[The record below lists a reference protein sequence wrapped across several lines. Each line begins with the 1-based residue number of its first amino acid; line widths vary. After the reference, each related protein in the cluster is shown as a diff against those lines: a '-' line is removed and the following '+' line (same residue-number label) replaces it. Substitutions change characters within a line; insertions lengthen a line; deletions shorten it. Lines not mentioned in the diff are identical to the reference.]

1 MSEFV
6 VHGIPG
12 SPFLRAALMAL
23 EEKRASYRFSPIA
36 PGEHRGEAY
45 RRLHPF
51 RRIPVIQHGDFTL
64 YETQAILRYVD
75 AVCPGAALQPTDARA
90 AARMNQLM
98 GINDWY
104 FFPQVGVPVVFQ
116 RLIGPVLLGQAADE
130 GIVAA
135 AQPNAANCAR
145 VLNDF
150 LGDQTYL
157 TGDELSLADLQ
168 LFPHLDYFGQTPEGR
183 ALMGGTKLDAWL
195 ETMGARPSAQATLPP
210 EPLRQAVQAP
220 AGPLSA

>member
-12 SPFLRAALMAL
+12 SPFLRAVLMAL
-23 EEKRASYRFSPIA
+23 EEKQTPYRFTPVA

-45 RRLHPF
+45 RRMHPF
-51 RRIPVIQHGDFTL
+51 SRIPVIQHGDFTL
-64 YETQAILRYVD
+64 YETQAILRYID
-75 AVCPGAALQPTDARA
+75 AVCDGPSLQPADPKA

-116 RLIGPVLLGQAADE
+116 RLIGPVLLGQKADE
-130 GIVAA
+130 AVVAA

-145 VLNDF
+145 VLNDI
-150 LGDQTYL
+150 LGDQAYL
-157 TGDELSLADLQ
+157 AGEALSLADLE
-168 LFPHLDYFGQTPEGR
+168 LFPQLDYFGQTPEGR
-183 ALMGGTKLDAWL
+183 ALMGGTPLAAWL
-195 ETMGARPSAQATLPP
+195 KRMAGRTSAQATLPP
-210 EPLRQAVQAP
+210 EPLRHAV
-220 AGPLSA
+220 